1 MGGHDLDVMF
11 VESTATGKSGIDYKT
26 KKAKLVC
33 VAS

>member
-1 MGGHDLDVMF
+1 MF

-33 VAS
+33 VASWWIYT